1 MGAIWSFIRI
11 AFRGASYL
19 ALAIV
24 VAAFGSISFML
35 SNGLCVRIDTGAVT
49 CVGDGARE
57 AANLALS
64 VALVSVVTG
73 IPVILAF
80 CGFLYLLRDLRRLM
94 GRSRRT

>member
-1 MGAIWSFIRI
+1 MKAVWTLLRI

-19 ALAIV
+19 ALAVV

-35 SNGLCVRIDTGAVT
+35 SNGLCSRIDTGAVL
-49 CVGDGARE
+49 CAGEAARE

-73 IPVILAF
+73 IPAILAF
-80 CGFLYLLRDLRRLM
+80 CGFLYLLRDLWRLM
-94 GRSRRT
+94 RRSRPT